1 MTATPTLLPVDDSA
15 VIWSL
20 PEPERHRA
28 LEHRPLLVMLHGF
41 GSNERDLAGLFQ
53 ALGPQYLIASL
64 RAPLP
69 LQGMGGAYAWFPLDP
84 ERLAN
89 PDPALADA
97 ATRGVLRWLENT
109 QAEVR
114 SPGPV
119 GLLGFSQGAAMCL
132 QMLRHQPETFA
143 CAALLS
149 GFVVPGLYSG
159 DEALAQI
166 RPPVFT
172 GADPADPIIPPQASE
187 RLHVFAREHTTLT
200 AKSYPGV
207 GHGIS
212 PAELHDVVT
221 FLGEHLPDI

>member
-1 MTATPTLLPVDDSA
+1 MIGHA
-15 VIWSL
+15 V
-20 PEPERHRA
+20 EA
-28 LEHRPLLVMLHGF
+28 KVVGV
-41 GSNERDLAGLFQ
+41 
-53 ALGPQYLIASL
+53 
-64 RAPLP
+64 
-69 LQGMGGAYAWFPLDP
+69 GAVYGA
-84 ERLAN
+84 
-89 PDPALADA
+89 
-97 ATRGVLRWLENT
+97 GVLVGA
-109 QAEVR
+109 AEEGVTVEEEDVAV
-114 SPGPV
+114 P
-119 GLLGFSQGAAMCL
+119 FSQGAAMCL

-200 AKSYPGV
+200 AKSYPAV

-221 FLGEHLPDI
+221 FLGEHLPGI